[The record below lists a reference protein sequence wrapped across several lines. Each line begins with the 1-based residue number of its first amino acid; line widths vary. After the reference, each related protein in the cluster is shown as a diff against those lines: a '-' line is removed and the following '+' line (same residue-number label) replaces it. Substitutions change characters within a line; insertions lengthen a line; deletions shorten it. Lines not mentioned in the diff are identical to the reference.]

1 MVPTPTTRANKM
13 WGGKVRDCALSAFAA
28 ACLIASWP
36 QAAFAGRVD
45 DTLVIAIEGEI
56 PTLDHLYTTARD
68 SIILSELTD
77 DGLFYIDPATLAY
90 VPLVAQSYVQ
100 VDDTTIDVTIR
111 EGVRFHDGSALT
123 ARDVVYTYSWVLDP
137 KTNTNRGRLIAGWL
151 DRVEQT
157 GPMSVRF
164 HLKHPYPLAIRDMAF
179 SVQLRKAGAYQKPD
193 GAVDHDAQALHLN
206 GAGPYKVVEFE
217 PGKRIKLE
225 RFDGYYADSPKGRPA
240 IKTVIFRTIPDL
252 STQQAELISGRVN
265 WMYNV
270 PADVA
275 ANIGATGYAV
285 HLAGPTLRVNFIP
298 LDAAGYTG
306 ADNPLTKLD
315 VRRAMIHA
323 INREEIVKYLVQ
335 GDAKVIDSACHP
347 LQFGC
352 EQNVRKYPYDPA
364 EARRLLAKAGYSHG
378 FEFEL
383 WVYRERQV
391 SEAIAADLAKVG
403 IRAKLRFVTLTTLNQ
418 ARRKRRVSAFFA
430 SWASGST
437 ADTATIA
444 ETHWSLKSD
453 RNFSNDAEVAQEME
467 AAAKTID
474 PEERKRLYSAALK
487 RIADRAYW
495 IPLYSYS
502 QNYLL
507 SHDLIFPV
515 PKDGL
520 PRLFRTHW
528 AARAANA
535 SK

>member
-1 MVPTPTTRANKM
+1 M
-13 WGGKVRDCALSAFAA
+13 WGGKVRDRALSAFVA
-28 ACLIASWP
+28 ACLIAGWP
-36 QAAFAGRVD
+36 QTVFAGRAD
-45 DTLVIAIEGEI
+45 DTLVVAIEGEI

-68 SIILSELTD
+68 SIIVSELTD
-77 DGLFYIDPATLAY
+77 DGLFYIDPATLTYA
-90 VPLVAQSYVQ
+90 PLVAESYVQ
-100 VDDTTIDVTIR
+100 VDDKTIDVTIR
-111 EGVRFHDGSALT
+111 QGVRFHDGSPLT
-123 ARDVVYTYSWVLDP
+123 AEDVVYTYNWVLDP
-137 KTNTNRGRLIAGWL
+137 ATNTNRGRLIAGWL
-151 DRVEQT
+151 DRVERT

-179 SVQLRKAGAYQKPD
+179 SVQLRKTGTYQKAD
-193 GAVDHDAQALHLN
+193 GKVDHNAQALHLN
-206 GAGPYKVVEFE
+206 GVGPYKVVEFE

-225 RFDGYYADSPKGRPA
+225 RFEDYYADSPKGRPA

-285 HLAGPTLRVNFIP
+285 HLTGPTLRVNFIP

-306 ADNPLTKLD
+306 AGNPLTKLD

-335 GDAKVIDSACHP
+335 GNAEVIDSACHP

-352 EQNVRKYPYDPA
+352 EQDVRKYPYDPE
-364 EARRLLAKAGYSHG
+364 EARRLLAKAGYPDG
-378 FEFEL
+378 FEFDL
-383 WVYRERQV
+383 WAYRERQV
-391 SEAIAADLAKVG
+391 AEAIAADLAKVG
-403 IRAKLRFVTLTTLNQ
+403 IRARLRFVTLTTLNQ
-418 ARRKRRVSAFFA
+418 ARKNRRVPAFFA
-430 SWASGST
+430 SWESGST

-444 ETHWSLKSD
+444 ETHWALKSD
-453 RNFSNDAEVAQEME
+453 RNFSNDAEVAQQME

-474 PEERKRLYSAALK
+474 PEERKHLYSAALK
-487 RIADRAYW
+487 RIAEQAYW
-495 IPLYSYS
+495 IPLYTFS

-507 SHDLIFPV
+507 SHDLKFPV

-520 PRLFRTHW
+520 PRLFRAHW
-528 AARAANA
+528 DAKTTRASN
-535 SK
+535 